1 MKKLTIAFGLL
12 GLAFGALILH
22 HSSHI
27 IITVLGVATILLSIL
42 TLKHSNL

>member
-12 GLAFGALILH
+12 GIAFGALIIH
-22 HSSHI
+22 HSQHI

-42 TLKHSNL
+42 TIKNYNQ